1 MLFFFN
7 LMICFVDVIEKDN
20 FILVKRLIKEFGG
33 WFVLS
38 VDWKEDMFNLIGF
51 LEKVRFYMNSLFL
64 MDMYVYDD
72 LKNLIRNIFYVRNSI
87 DVCFIILM
95 EVLFFLGFLKIKYI
109 YVNY

>member
-38 VDWKEDMFNLIGF
+38 VVWKEDMFNLIGF
-51 LEKVRFYMNSLFL
+51 LEKVRFYINSLFL

-87 DVCFIILM
+87 YVCFIILM
-95 EVLFFLGFLKIKYI
+95 EVLFFLGFFKIKYI

>member
-1 MLFFFN
+1 
-7 LMICFVDVIEKDN
+7 MICFVDVIEKDN

-38 VDWKEDMFNLIGF
+38 VVWKEDMFNLIGF
-51 LEKVRFYMNSLFL
+51 LEKVRFYINSLFL

-87 DVCFIILM
+87 
-95 EVLFFLGFLKIKYI
+95 
-109 YVNY
+109 YVNFVLLY